1 MATETGTEASTPDY
15 AQGEAAAIARD
26 LSTQEWVP
34 FIDWSQTHPGNRGV
48 NRQGRYELYDA
59 PVGVRIR
66 VEQAAKSDPV
76 LTSNDRWEGG
86 GNMVPL
92 RVWRDGGTY
101 KMLYAAYQ
109 HRSDDKSPGLG
120 GGHHLCYAQSA
131 DGYHWQRPEL
141 GQVEWQGSRANNII
155 ANPPTGTPF
164 EDPRGT
170 PEERFKAIG
179 QVGASFDP
187 DTGEKLDTVEAY
199 NRWRRQEYEGD
210 AYTGPRAES
219 RHWVEGWTS
228 PDGVRWTSV
237 GRVGD
242 MSSDGGSA
250 AQYDEETG
258 GYYAYIRVGGM
269 GRRATGLTR
278 TDDFWQWPPASLVLA
293 PDPQDDP
300 DLSFYGCSYFRYPGN
315 PDLHCAFVETY
326 HQVGDY
332 NDAQIAFSRDMT
344 HWFRPDR
351 RSIIPCGE
359 PGNPDS
365 GGARPWGGLIELP
378 DGYWA
383 TMYRGHVGLHNYR
396 ASEPE
401 IPHRPGVLQLARW
414 LPHRFCGVEAEME
427 GRFTIPTVQRGRDT
441 LRLNYRCRPGGHI
454 QVELIRTVPS
464 RIHPDADPIPGY
476 SFADCDLLSG
486 DYLDRPVSWR
496 GSTDLSA
503 AGDQIAVR
511 LRMFQAKVFAYSA

>member
-1 MATETGTEASTPDY
+1 M
-15 AQGEAAAIARD
+15 
-26 LSTQEWVP
+26 
-34 FIDWSQTHPGNRGV
+34 
-48 NRQGRYELYDA
+48 
-59 PVGVRIR
+59 
-66 VEQAAKSDPV
+66 
-76 LTSNDRWEGG
+76 
-86 GNMVPL
+86 
-92 RVWRDGGTY
+92 
-101 KMLYAAYQ
+101 
-109 HRSDDKSPGLG
+109 
-120 GGHHLCYAQSA
+120 
-131 DGYHWQRPEL
+131 
-141 GQVEWQGSRANNII
+141 
-155 ANPPTGTPF
+155 
-164 EDPRGT
+164 
-170 PEERFKAIG
+170 
-179 QVGASFDP
+179 
-187 DTGEKLDTVEAY
+187 EAY

-359 PGNPDS
+359 PGSPDS

-396 ASEPE
+396 KRRSPRSRTARACCSSPAGCRTASAAW
-401 IPHRPGVLQLARW
+401 RR
-414 LPHRFCGVEAEME
+414 R
-427 GRFTIPTVQRGRDT
+427 
-441 LRLNYRCRPGGHI
+441 
-454 QVELIRTVPS
+454 
-464 RIHPDADPIPGY
+464 
-476 SFADCDLLSG
+476 
-486 DYLDRPVSWR
+486 WR
-496 GSTDLSA
+496 GGSPSPRSSA
-503 AGDQIAVR
+503 AVTRCGSTTAAGRAATSR
-511 LRMFQAKVFAYSA
+511 LS